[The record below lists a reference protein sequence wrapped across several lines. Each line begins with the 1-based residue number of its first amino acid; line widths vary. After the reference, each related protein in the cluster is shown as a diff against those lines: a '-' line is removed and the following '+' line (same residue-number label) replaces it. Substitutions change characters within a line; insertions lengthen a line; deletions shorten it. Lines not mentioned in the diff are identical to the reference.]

1 MYNDLILTIAN
12 KPVNGYF
19 VMNFLNFMFLC
30 MWSRF
35 LI

>member
-19 VMNFLNFMFLC
+19 CYEFLKFHMSLC
-30 MWSRF
+30 M
-35 LI
+35 